1 MNGIDPIWERTEE
14 FRDTYFSGSQASLP
28 IDVFT
33 VAELDLKLDIIPF
46 DDLFAKYNMDAM
58 LLQNFTG
65 IYVDAEAYQYL
76 ENGPVWKQK
85 RLRFTFAHELGHF
98 VLHKAEAAKHSFSN
112 FTDFFRWLHKDS
124 PARYRI
130 EQEANEFAGRLLVPH
145 TRLQTDFDIF
155 SQQAGQISPNWKSL
169 PDLRHAFA
177 DRLSDKY
184 GVNTQVIEV
193 RLDRETIW
201 PVLMPF

>member
-1 MNGIDPIWERTEE
+1 MNGIDPIWERAEE
-14 FRDTYFSGSQASLP
+14 FRDTYFSGAQASLP

-33 VAELDLKLDIIPF
+33 VAELNLRLDIIPF

-98 VLHKAEAAKHSFSN
+98 VLHKAEATKHKFSN
-112 FTDFFRWLHKDS
+112 FTDFFRWLHEDS

-130 EQEANEFAGRLLVPH
+130 EQEANEFAGRLLVPLS
-145 TRLQTDFDIF
+145 RLQADFDVF
-155 SQQAGQISPNWKSL
+155 SQQAGQISPQWRNL
-169 PDLRHAFA
+169 PDLRHAFSE
-177 DRLSDKY
+177 RLSNKY
-184 GVNTQVIEV
+184 GVSTQVIEV
-193 RLDRETIW
+193 RLDREDIW
-201 PVLMPF
+201 PVLMAF